1 LTGEIQQRVII
12 IDVNRFSS
20 FLDTLI
26 LTFLKFS
33 QQTYLIFREK
43 PFYLPLL
50 FLLYSDFKIK
60 VIFNICHDIMSKT
73 YEILKQK
80 QENRRK
86 SPSTSELWPIVKL
99 DAYKKLTNT
108 DRTALKRAK
117 VLDLMTI
124 VYEAA
129 STSASISELVRI
141 WREASEQ
148 SVRPRRVKS
157 THSRPSVSYEEAF
170 RHLLRKSDN
179 RLHQIAVHASLIS
192 TDSRSELQRLGEIIR
207 RNQFDIYSIRESS
220 KGFQNLI
227 KF

>member
-1 LTGEIQQRVII
+1 MVIEGKWKYQERG
-12 IDVNRFSS
+12 DDHLRFH
-20 FLDTLI
+20 TM
-26 LTFLKFS
+26 
-33 QQTYLIFREK
+33 
-43 PFYLPLL
+43 
-50 FLLYSDFKIK
+50 KIENL
-60 VIFNICHDIMSKT
+60 VNICYDIMSKT
-73 YEILKQK
+73 YEIIKRK
-80 QENRRK
+80 HENRRK
-86 SPSTSELWPIVKL
+86 SPSTSQPMTIVKL

-108 DRTALKRAK
+108 DRAALKRAK

-129 STSASISELVRI
+129 ATSASISELVRI
-141 WREASEQ
+141 WREAAEQ
-148 SVRPRRVKS
+148 SLHPRRVKS
-157 THSRPSVSYEEAF
+157 THSRPSMSYDEAF
-170 RHLLRKSDN
+170 RHLLRTSDN

>member
-12 IDVNRFSS
+12 IDVNRLSS

-117 VLDLMTI
+117 